1 MESKKAIQIIN
12 NYFGLM
18 LEMNYHAPAENYFD
32 DLENVSDFV
41 NFHFDRI
48 KLRQAKAKALHNKK
62 RYEEFKFEFEKLK
75 KYGVDELK
83 KLLGKTERV
92 QLQPLFRKFEDLSQ
106 NDEMEIIDDSD
117 FLNFISVLKDKIDEE
132 TK

>member
-1 MESKKAIQIIN
+1 MEPKKAVEILN
-12 NYFGLM
+12 NYFGLI
-18 LEMNYHAPAENYFD
+18 LEINYHAPAEDYFD
-32 DLENVSDFV
+32 EIENVSDFV
-41 NFHFDRI
+41 NFHFNKI
-48 KLRQAKAKALHNKK
+48 KLKQAKAKALYSKK
-62 RYEEFKFEFEKLK
+62 RHEEFKKEFEKLK

-83 KLLGKTERV
+83 KLLGQSERL

-106 NDEMEIIDDSD
+106 NDEIEIIDDND